1 VETRVSGPFSAFFDL
16 TIFDHAPGRRYFFL
30 SLAPMGVPGFIAE
43 TASIVWIFRRIVNG
57 LAKTWLFLAFSNA
70 IHGKKRGTP
79 VGG

>member
-1 VETRVSGPFSAFFDL
+1 
-16 TIFDHAPGRRYFFL
+16 
-30 SLAPMGVPGFIAE
+30 MGVPGFIAE